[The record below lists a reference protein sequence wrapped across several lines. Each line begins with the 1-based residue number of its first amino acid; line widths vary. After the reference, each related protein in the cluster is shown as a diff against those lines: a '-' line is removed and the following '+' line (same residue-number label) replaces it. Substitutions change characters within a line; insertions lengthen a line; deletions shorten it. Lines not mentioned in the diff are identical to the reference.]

1 MKKYL
6 LPVLAA
12 ALLLTGC
19 GNSKKAA
26 ETPPPPI
33 VKPPSIV
40 YATAEPSATPEPTP
54 RRTAIDCPYSSLGFE
69 GRDVNA
75 QHYRRS
81 YSTTDAKLISAIWDI
96 ISSDEREE
104 VSDYQSWEDPMY
116 LTFLGRSTERV
127 NLQPDDYCE
136 LVDSGKKYAL
146 PPGSYSAISELLT
159 AYTTENYSFIIDENF
174 LNIDTSLPFSI
185 DFYYYNRTERISAVS
200 TEIGDFTED
209 WVLIPTDIHDWE
221 YTGRFAYIQDIYTKE
236 GFGPVEL
243 SVHFDELLITVSCD
257 GVSKLFSTDQATMDS
272 IDSLIENLEN
282 G

>member
-6 LPVLAA
+6 LPIL
-12 ALLLTGC
+12 ALLLLSGC
-19 GNSKKAA
+19 GSEKAEEA
-26 ETPPPPI
+26 APRPVAPPTVI
-33 VKPPSIV
+33 IAADQPS
-40 YATAEPSATPEPTP
+40 PTPEPTP
-54 RRTAIDCPYSSLGFE
+54 KVAIDCPYSSLGFE

-75 QHYRRS
+75 QHYPRS

-159 AYTTENYSFIIDENF
+159 AYTTENYSFTIDENF
-174 LNIDTSLPFSI
+174 MNIDTSLPFSI
-185 DFYYYNRTERISAVS
+185 DFYYYNRTGRISAVS

-236 GFGPVEL
+236 GFGPVEV

-257 GVSKLFSTDQATMDS
+257 GVSKIFSTDQNTLDS
-272 IDSLIENLEN
+272 IDSLFDSLEN

>member
-19 GNSKKAA
+19 GAEKPAEKAPRPVA
-26 ETPPPPI
+26 PPTVI
-33 VKPPSIV
+33 IAADQPS
-40 YATAEPSATPEPTP
+40 PSPEPEP

-159 AYTTENYSFIIDENF
+159 AYTTENYSFTIDENF
-174 LNIDTSLPFSI
+174 LSVMTCAVEDIVFIFDSYP
-185 DFYYYNRTERISAVS
+185 ISVMPRD
-200 TEIGDFTED
+200 IGDFTES
-209 WVLIPTDIHDWE
+209 WVLFPAELQDGA
-221 YTGRFAYIQDIYTKE
+221 YTGRCVDIQNIYTNDCY
-236 GFGPVEL
+236 GPVEV
-243 SVHFDELLITVSCD
+243 SVYFDMGLILVTCD
-257 GVSKLFSTDQATMDS
+257 GITEAFSTDRNTLDS
-272 IDSLIENLEN
+272 IDRLLESLEN